1 MGGVAEAVGDLV
13 GGVIV
18 KDVFGGVGDVLDFVG
33 LDSLGK
39 EVERWGEDADQVI
52 KVLSGEYHDDAKK
65 VKEYEKTVSN
75 KKRELER
82 IVQKYNWTLDEFS
95 SRLNSL
101 VAFEEIFHMAIK
113 NRINEYQKKYG
124 PEIDAMVTE
133 YGRMVKLLEQ
143 MVLNLKSE

>member
-1 MGGVAEAVGDLV
+1 MGGVAKAVGGLV
-13 GGVIV
+13 GGLA
-18 KDVFGGVGDVLDFVG
+18 KDAFGAFGDVLDFVG

-39 EVERWGEDADQVI
+39 EVSRWGEDAEQVV
-52 KVLSGEYHDDAKK
+52 KVLSGEYHDDVKK

-95 SRLNSL
+95 ERLDSL

-113 NRINEYQKKYG
+113 NRINDYQSKYG

-143 MVLNLKSE
+143 MVLKLKPT

>member
-1 MGGVAEAVGDLV
+1 MGGVAKAVGKVV
-13 GGVIV
+13 GGAV
-18 KDVFGGVGDVLDFVG
+18 KGITGAFGDVLDFVG

-52 KVLSGEYHDDAKK
+52 KVLSGEYHDDVKK

-95 SRLNSL
+95 ARLNSL
-101 VAFEEIFHMAIK
+101 VAF
-113 NRINEYQKKYG
+113 
-124 PEIDAMVTE
+124 
-133 YGRMVKLLEQ
+133 
-143 MVLNLKSE
+143 

>member
-1 MGGVAEAVGDLV
+1 MGGVAEAIGGAV
-13 GGVIV
+13 GGVI

-39 EVERWGEDADQVI
+39 EVTRWGEDAEQVI
-52 KVLSGEYHDDAKK
+52 KVLSGEYHDDVKK

-95 SRLNSL
+95 SRLDSL
-101 VAFEEIFHMAIK
+101 VASIS
-113 NRINEYQKKYG
+113 G
-124 PEIDAMVTE
+124 PYFDW
-133 YGRMVKLLEQ
+133 
-143 MVLNLKSE
+143 